1 MEICAQSGQC
11 SSTVFEKMGFCLFVL
26 LLTTL
31 PVASPTLFPRV
42 PAFLA
47 GHRGSARHRR
57 GTSPCGGSLGPAPL
71 RGQGR
76 ARPGS
81 GRPVPRTPLGGP
93 GRPARDGRRP
103 RLSPQA
109 SRRKAGAGGDAR
121 RRMPPRPAGA
131 MSSHRSESDWQGLVS
146 EYLVCKRKLESK
158 KEALLILSKEL
169 DTCQQE
175 RDQYKLMANQLRER
189 HQSLKKKYRELIDG
203 DPSLPPEKR
212 KQANLAQLLSE
223 AQDQNKH
230 LGEEIREL
238 QQRLGEVQGDN
249 KLLRMTIAKQR
260 LGDDEVGARHF
271 AAHERE
277 DLVQQLEKAR
287 EQIETLRYDLQAAL
301 DELQDVKEER
311 SFYQDKS
318 DRLNQEL
325 NHVLGGH
332 ENRII
337 DIDALCMENR
347 YLQERLKQ
355 LQEEVN
361 LLKSNI
367 TKYKNALE
375 RRKNSKTHSRSSSS
389 ALTGV
394 LSAKQVQEL
403 LSEDH
408 GCSLPAT
415 PQSISDLKSL
425 ATALLETIHEKNMVI
440 QHQRQTNKI
449 LGNRVAELEKKLR
462 TLEIAGLW
470 SLPAEQKGEHDETCA
485 VASESLAPEGTNL
498 NNRNQNKH
506 FYPSLPQL
514 RSEEEEINKL
524 GSQIIKL
531 TEQAVAELEGK
542 RAGTSA
548 GEQNVVAGAKLNG
561 SSEGEFP
568 LSSPDP
574 SDPTDPSNSENEQTA
589 ETEALKDNDETSES
603 DCEIPH
609 ERGDGNSSTVDVVH
623 TEDPGKCGGLSVTTA
638 RTNNS
643 FEELPESENKK
654 PSDSAENCE
663 YLDNSLA

>member
-1 MEICAQSGQC
+1 
-11 SSTVFEKMGFCLFVL
+11 MG
-26 LLTTL
+26 T
-31 PVASPTLFPRV
+31 R
-42 PAFLA
+42 
-47 GHRGSARHRR
+47 
-57 GTSPCGGSLGPAPL
+57 
-71 RGQGR
+71 
-76 ARPGS
+76 
-81 GRPVPRTPLGGP
+81 
-93 GRPARDGRRP
+93 
-103 RLSPQA
+103 
-109 SRRKAGAGGDAR
+109 
-121 RRMPPRPAGA
+121 
-131 MSSHRSESDWQGLVS
+131 RSESDWQGLVS

-223 AQDQNKH
+223 AQDRNKH
-230 LGEEIREL
+230 LGEEITEL

-287 EQIETLRYDLQAAL
+287 EQIETLRYDLQATL

-337 DIDALCMENR
+337 DVDALCMENR

-375 RRKNSKTHSRSSSS
+375 RRKNLKTHSRSSSS

-470 SLPAEQKGEHDETCA
+470 SLPGGKDTITFGDPTLPVIQRSRSPLLAFTDKPQKTEVQEQKGECGETCA
-485 VASESLAPEGTNL
+485 VVSESLAPEGRNL
-498 NNRNQNKH
+498 SNRNQNKH

-514 RSEEEEINKL
+514 LSEEEEINKL

-548 GEQNVVAGAKLNG
+548 GEQNLVVGGELNG
-561 SSEGEFP
+561 SSEGEFQ

-589 ETEALKDNDETSES
+589 ETEALKDNDKTSES
-603 DCEIPH
+603 DCEIPN
-609 ERGDGNSSTVDVVH
+609 EIGDQNSSTVDVVH
-623 TEDPGKCGGLSVTTA
+623 TEDTGRHEGLGVA
-638 RTNNS
+638 AAHTNNN
-643 FEELPESENKK
+643 FEELSESENKE
-654 PSDSAENCE
+654 PSDPAENCE

>member
-1 MEICAQSGQC
+1 
-11 SSTVFEKMGFCLFVL
+11 
-26 LLTTL
+26 
-31 PVASPTLFPRV
+31 
-42 PAFLA
+42 
-47 GHRGSARHRR
+47 
-57 GTSPCGGSLGPAPL
+57 
-71 RGQGR
+71 
-76 ARPGS
+76 
-81 GRPVPRTPLGGP
+81 
-93 GRPARDGRRP
+93 
-103 RLSPQA
+103 
-109 SRRKAGAGGDAR
+109 
-121 RRMPPRPAGA
+121 

-223 AQDQNKH
+223 AQDRNKH

-337 DIDALCMENR
+337 DVDALCMENR

-375 RRKNSKTHSRSSSS
+375 RRKNSKTHGRSSSS

-470 SLPAEQKGEHDETCA
+470 SLPGGKDTITFSDPTLPVIQRSRSPLLAFTDKPQKTEVQAEQKAERDETCA
-485 VASESLAPEGTNL
+485 VVSESLAPEGTNL

-514 RSEEEEINKL
+514 PSEEEEINKL

-542 RAGTSA
+542 RAGASA
-548 GEQNVVAGAKLNG
+548 GKQNTLVGAELNG
-561 SSEGEFP
+561 SSEGELP

-574 SDPTDPSNSENEQTA
+574 SDPTDPSNSENEHTA

-609 ERGDGNSSTVDVVH
+609 EGRDQNSSTVDVVH
-623 TEDPGKCGGLSVTTA
+623 TEDPGRHGRLSVTTA
-638 RTNNS
+638 HTNNS
-643 FEELPESENKK
+643 FKGLPESENKK
-654 PSDSAENCE
+654 TSDPAENCE

>member
-470 SLPAEQKGEHDETCA
+470 SLPEQKGEHDETCA

>member
-1 MEICAQSGQC
+1 
-11 SSTVFEKMGFCLFVL
+11 
-26 LLTTL
+26 
-31 PVASPTLFPRV
+31 
-42 PAFLA
+42 
-47 GHRGSARHRR
+47 
-57 GTSPCGGSLGPAPL
+57 PC
-71 RGQGR
+71 
-76 ARPGS
+76 
-81 GRPVPRTPLGGP
+81 P
-93 GRPARDGRRP
+93 GRRWAAPGGRQEAAGKRRP
-103 RLSPQA
+103 QA
-109 SRRKAGAGGDAR
+109 PPLPAGSSAEGRGGRSRS
-121 RRMPPRPAGA
+121 PPRPTGA

-223 AQDQNKH
+223 AQDRNKH

-287 EQIETLRYDLQAAL
+287 EQIESLRYDLQAAL

-375 RRKNSKTHSRSSSS
+375 RRKNSKAHSRSSSS

-470 SLPAEQKGEHDETCA
+470 SLPGGKDTITFSDPALPVIQRSRSQLLAFTDKPQKTEVQAEQKGERDETCA

-514 RSEEEEINKL
+514 PSEEEEINKL

-531 TEQAVAELEGK
+531 TEQAVAEMEGK
-542 RAGTSA
+542 RADASA
-548 GEQNVVAGAKLNG
+548 GEQN
-561 SSEGEFP
+561 
-568 LSSPDP
+568 
-574 SDPTDPSNSENEQTA
+574 T
-589 ETEALKDNDETSES
+589 
-603 DCEIPH
+603 
-609 ERGDGNSSTVDVVH
+609 
-623 TEDPGKCGGLSVTTA
+623 
-638 RTNNS
+638 
-643 FEELPESENKK
+643 
-654 PSDSAENCE
+654 
-663 YLDNSLA
+663 

>member
-1 MEICAQSGQC
+1 M
-11 SSTVFEKMGFCLFVL
+11 
-26 LLTTL
+26 
-31 PVASPTLFPRV
+31 
-42 PAFLA
+42 
-47 GHRGSARHRR
+47 SA
-57 GTSPCGGSLGPAPL
+57 
-71 RGQGR
+71 
-76 ARPGS
+76 
-81 GRPVPRTPLGGP
+81 
-93 GRPARDGRRP
+93 
-103 RLSPQA
+103 
-109 SRRKAGAGGDAR
+109 
-121 RRMPPRPAGA
+121 
-131 MSSHRSESDWQGLVS
+131 HRSESDWQGLVH

-175 RDQYKLMANQLRER
+175 RDQYQLMANQLRER

-212 KQANLAQLLSE
+212 KQANLTQLLSE
-223 AQDQNKH
+223 AQDRNKH

-287 EQIETLRYDLQAAL
+287 EQIETLRLDLQAAL

-375 RRKNSKTHSRSSSS
+375 RRKNSKTHGRSSSS

-449 LGNRVAELEKKLR
+449 LGNRVAELEKKLK

-470 SLPAEQKGEHDETCA
+470 SLPGLSYNVSVGFGSGKDTITFSDPTVPVIQRSRSPLLAFTDKPQQTEVQEQKGEHNETRA
-485 VASESLAPEGTNL
+485 VASESMAPQERNL

-514 RSEEEEINKL
+514 PSEEEEINKL
-524 GSQIIKL
+524 ESKIIKL
-531 TEQAVAELEGK
+531 TEQAVSELEGK
-542 RAGTSA
+542 RTESSA
-548 GEQNVVAGAKLNG
+548 GEQNTVVGAELNG
-561 SSEGEFP
+561 SAEGDFRF
-568 LSSPDP
+568 SSPDI
-574 SDPTDPSNSENEQTA
+574 SNPTDPSTSESEPTA
-589 ETEALKDNDETSES
+589 ETETLKDSDETSES
-603 DCEIPH
+603 DCEITNG
-609 ERGDGNSSTVDVVH
+609 RGNQNGITVDAVGA
-623 TEDPGKCGGLSVTTA
+623 EDPRGHRGLSVTTA
-638 RTNNS
+638 RTHGS
-643 FEELPESENKK
+643 LEELPESENMK
-654 PSDSAENCE
+654 PSDHAENCE
-663 YLDNSLA
+663 LLDNSLA

>member
-1 MEICAQSGQC
+1 
-11 SSTVFEKMGFCLFVL
+11 
-26 LLTTL
+26 
-31 PVASPTLFPRV
+31 
-42 PAFLA
+42 
-47 GHRGSARHRR
+47 
-57 GTSPCGGSLGPAPL
+57 
-71 RGQGR
+71 
-76 ARPGS
+76 
-81 GRPVPRTPLGGP
+81 
-93 GRPARDGRRP
+93 
-103 RLSPQA
+103 
-109 SRRKAGAGGDAR
+109 
-121 RRMPPRPAGA
+121 
-131 MSSHRSESDWQGLVS
+131 MSSHRSESDWQGLLS

-223 AQDQNKH
+223 AQDRNKH
-230 LGEEIREL
+230 LGEEIGEL

-311 SFYQDKS
+311 SVYQDKS

-347 YLQERLKQ
+347 TAEGKELSIIQRENMPNSKEDCLRQYLKVSKGLHFFFRYLQERLKQ

-361 LLKSNI
+361 LLKSSI

-470 SLPAEQKGEHDETCA
+470 SLPGLSYNVSVGFGSGKDTITFSDPTLPVIQRSRSPLLAFADKPQKTEVQEQKGECDETYA

-498 NNRNQNKH
+498 NNRIQNKH

-514 RSEEEEINKL
+514 SSEEEDINKL

-531 TEQAVAELEGK
+531 TVAELEGK
-542 RAGTSA
+542 RGGGPV
-548 GEQNVVAGAKLNG
+548 GEQNVGVGAELND
-561 SSEGEFP
+561 SSEAEFP
-568 LSSPDP
+568 LPSPDP
-574 SDPTDPSNSENEQTA
+574 SDPTDPSNSENERTG
-589 ETEALKDNDETSES
+589 ETEVLKDNDKTLER
-603 DCEIPH
+603 DCEIPN
-609 ERGDGNSSTVDVVH
+609 ERGDPNNSTVDVVR
-623 TEDPGKCGGLSVTTA
+623 TEVPGRHGRLSVKTA
-638 RTNNS
+638 DTNNS
-643 FEELPESENKK
+643 FEELSESENKK
-654 PSDSAENCE
+654 PSDAAENRE

>member
-1 MEICAQSGQC
+1 
-11 SSTVFEKMGFCLFVL
+11 
-26 LLTTL
+26 
-31 PVASPTLFPRV
+31 
-42 PAFLA
+42 
-47 GHRGSARHRR
+47 
-57 GTSPCGGSLGPAPL
+57 
-71 RGQGR
+71 
-76 ARPGS
+76 
-81 GRPVPRTPLGGP
+81 
-93 GRPARDGRRP
+93 
-103 RLSPQA
+103 
-109 SRRKAGAGGDAR
+109 
-121 RRMPPRPAGA
+121 

-223 AQDQNKH
+223 AQDRNKH
-230 LGEEIREL
+230 LGDEIREL

-361 LLKSNI
+361 LLKSTI

-470 SLPAEQKGEHDETCA
+470 SLPGGKDTITFSDPTLPVIQRSRSPLLAFTDKPQKTEVQAEQKGERDETCA

-498 NNRNQNKH
+498 NNRKQNKH

-514 RSEEEEINKL
+514 PSEEEEINKL

-542 RAGTSA
+542 RAGASA
-548 GEQNVVAGAKLNG
+548 GEQNVVVGAELNG

-574 SDPTDPSNSENEQTA
+574 SDPTDPSNSENEQRA
-589 ETEALKDNDETSES
+589 ETEALKDDGETSES
-603 DCEIPH
+603 DCEIPN
-609 ERGDGNSSTVDVVH
+609 ERGDQNSSTMGVVH
-623 TEDPGKCGGLSVTTA
+623 TEDPGRHGGLSVTTA
-638 RTNNS
+638 HTSNS
-643 FEELPESENKK
+643 SEELPESENKK
-654 PSDSAENCE
+654 PPDPAENCE

>member
-1 MEICAQSGQC
+1 MSAQ
-11 SSTVFEKMGFCLFVL
+11 
-26 LLTTL
+26 
-31 PVASPTLFPRV
+31 
-42 PAFLA
+42 
-47 GHRGSARHRR
+47 
-57 GTSPCGGSLGPAPL
+57 
-71 RGQGR
+71 
-76 ARPGS
+76 
-81 GRPVPRTPLGGP
+81 
-93 GRPARDGRRP
+93 
-103 RLSPQA
+103 
-109 SRRKAGAGGDAR
+109 
-121 RRMPPRPAGA
+121 
-131 MSSHRSESDWQGLVS
+131 RSESDWQGLVS

-175 RDQYKLMANQLRER
+175 RDQYQLMANQLRER

-212 KQANLAQLLSE
+212 KQANLTQLLNE
-223 AQDQNKH
+223 AQDRNKH

-287 EQIETLRYDLQAAL
+287 EQIETLRHDLQAAL

-375 RRKNSKTHSRSSSS
+375 RRKNSKTHGRSSSS

-470 SLPAEQKGEHDETCA
+470 SLPGLSYNVSVGFGSGKDTITFSDPALPVIQRSRSPLLAFTEKPQQTEVQEQKGERKEARA
-485 VASESLAPEGTNL
+485 VASESVAPQERNL

-514 RSEEEEINKL
+514 PSEEEEINKL
-524 GSQIIKL
+524 ESKIIKL
-531 TEQAVAELEGK
+531 TEQAVSELEGK
-542 RAGTSA
+542 RTENAA
-548 GEQNVVAGAKLNG
+548 GEQNTVVGAEFNG
-561 SSEGEFP
+561 SSEGDFP
-568 LSSPDP
+568 FSSPDM
-574 SDPTDPSNSENEQTA
+574 SNPTDPSTSESEPAA
-589 ETEALKDNDETSES
+589 ETE
-603 DCEIPH
+603 P
-609 ERGDGNSSTVDVVH
+609 
-623 TEDPGKCGGLSVTTA
+623 
-638 RTNNS
+638 
-643 FEELPESENKK
+643 PESENVKQ
-654 PSDSAENCE
+654 PAHAENCE